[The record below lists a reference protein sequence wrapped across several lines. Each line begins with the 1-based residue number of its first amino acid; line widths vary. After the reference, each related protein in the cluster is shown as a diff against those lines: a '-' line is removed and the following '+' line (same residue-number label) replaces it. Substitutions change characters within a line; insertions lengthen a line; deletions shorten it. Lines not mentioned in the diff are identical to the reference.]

1 MSVCHTT
8 YHQLIAHFMCLT
20 ALLVLQTEP
29 KFTKHYVCKPRG
41 KSLHQFPLLK
51 VLEAFQAITVCW
63 ASDVT

>member
-8 YHQLIAHFMCLT
+8 NHQLITHFVRFS
-20 ALLVLQTEP
+20 ALLVPQNEP

-51 VLEAFQAITVCW
+51 ILEMVQAITVCW